1 MLADAIIQYTK
12 LALQLANQTAT
23 ESASLAQTFFQDQG
37 PHRQK
42 EEPTQIIW
50 NVIARTNQK
59 MDESYR
65 RTAV

>member
-42 EEPTQIIW
+42 EEPTQII
-50 NVIARTNQK
+50 
-59 MDESYR
+59 
-65 RTAV
+65 